1 MTMDLKSVLKKEAEK
16 ALLKQAAGK
25 ILPMESEPK
34 PVLGWKAKLAGALAI
49 IGAVATALAQY
60 LAG

>member
-16 ALLKQAAGK
+16 LIVKQAAGK
-25 ILPMESEPK
+25 ILPMESDSK
-34 PVLGWKAKLAGALAI
+34 PAIGWKAKLAGVLAI

-60 LAG
+60 LTG